1 MEESLY
7 IHNIRDMKVTKKK
20 RRKAIVF
27 TNENTVR
34 RKAKNPSKP
43 I

>member
-20 RRKAIVF
+20 RKAIVF